1 MGTAPQCPLHRAL
14 NVIASDDSP
23 NAPRGAL
30 VRWLLAYGTFAVP
43 QAAGPI
49 AYALLAI
56 PLTGDPGSGA
66 AIVLAITIAQVVGA
80 VPIARLGRHRNAV
93 SFLKTLVGI
102 RMLALAVVA
111 ILAAARAPF
120 TLILVAASLAGLVN
134 GAAFG
139 YLRSVLNYV
148 VAASSLPRAL
158 GLAATIGEFTFV
170 AAPVAAS
177 ILGTINPVFALL
189 ALGALGTMPV
199 VLVPGLSHAR
209 ASTPVDG
216 GGRLLKPAIILWLV
230 CTVANSAVV
239 SSIEIGAVSLAMD
252 YGFPPALG
260 FIFTVALCV
269 ASVAGGVWVS
279 VRNRMPRRA
288 TILIY
293 LVLMGAGAALVAAH
307 LSVVATIVG
316 AVIIGCFLA
325 PLSTY
330 YSLMLDALSPPH
342 RKAELF
348 ALARTANA
356 VGIILTSSCL
366 ALTSLAVTQVVATT
380 LILAATVTV
389 GIASFAGSGPSQ
401 PRMVP

>member
-1 MGTAPQCPLHRAL
+1 MATKP
-14 NVIASDDSP
+14 VSD
-23 NAPRGAL
+23 APRGAL
-30 VRWLLAYGTFAVP
+30 IRWLLAYGTFAVP

-66 AIVLAITIAQVVGA
+66 AIVLAITVAQVVGA
-80 VPIARLGRHRNAV
+80 VPIARLGRQRNAV
-93 SFLKTLVGI
+93 AFLKLLVAL
-102 RMLALAVVA
+102 RMLALAAVA
-111 ILAAARAPF
+111 LLAAAGAPF
-120 TLILVAASLAGLVN
+120 TLILVAAALAGSVN

-148 VAASSLPRAL
+148 VAASNLPRAL

-177 ILGTINPVFALL
+177 LLGTINPVFALL
-189 ALGALGTMPV
+189 ALGALGTLPV
-199 VLVPGLSHAR
+199 VLVPGISHAR
-209 ASTPVDG
+209 AAAPADG
-216 GGRLLKPAIILWLV
+216 GGSLVRPAILLWLA

-239 SSIEIGAVSLAMD
+239 SSIEIGAVSLAMN
-252 YGFPPALG
+252 YGFPPAMG

-279 VRNRMPRRA
+279 VRNRTPGRSA
-288 TILIY
+288 VLLY
-293 LVLMGAGAALVAAH
+293 LALMGAGASLIAAQ
-307 LSVVATIVG
+307 LSVAATIVG
-316 AVIIGCFLA
+316 AVIVGCFLA

-330 YSLMLDALSPPH
+330 YSLMLDALAPPH

-356 VGIILTSSCL
+356 VGIILTSTSL
-366 ALTSLAVTQVVATT
+366 TLTSLLVTQTVATA

-389 GIASFAGSGPSQ
+389 AIAFFATGKTAP
-401 PRMVP
+401 